1 MLKAFSNSLA
11 KKVKMSKPDLYSED
25 GRTAL
30 RQESVALDQDLCLCA
45 ARRPL
50 FPWGHT
56 A

>member
-11 KKVKMSKPDLYSED
+11 KKVKMSKPDLYSE
-25 GRTAL
+25 GGHTAL
-30 RQESVALDQDLCLCA
+30 RQESIALGQVLFLYA
-45 ARRPL
+45 ARHPL